1 MKEGIFFKTDLTA
14 PETPLILC
22 DKLGKSEVTQSS
34 PNVFNPM
41 DFIARQA
48 PLSMGF
54 SRQENW
60 SGFPS
65 LLQGIFPTEGLNP
78 GLLHCRQILY
88 HLSQQGGPQSLMQG
102 SMNARGW
109 FAPVLLA
116 FPGR

>member
-1 MKEGIFFKTDLTA
+1 MNIGPRFLPGSLEPAVPDLKVKV
-14 PETPLILC
+14 L
-22 DKLGKSEVTQSS
+22 VTQSG
-34 PNVFNPM
+34 PTVFNPM
-41 DFIARQA
+41 DCIARQA

-65 LLQGIFPTEGLNP
+65 LLQGIFPTEGLNL

-102 SMNARGW
+102 SMNAQGW
-109 FAPVLLA
+109 FTPVLLTC
-116 FPGR
+116 PGR

>member
-1 MKEGIFFKTDLTA
+1 MNIGPCFLPGSPKPAVPDLKVKV
-14 PETPLILC
+14 L
-22 DKLGKSEVTQSS
+22 VTQSS
-34 PNVFNPM
+34 PTVFNPM